1 MLLAFLEQH
10 GRPALPGVSER
21 GMPFARAREFIGL
34 LESHEAPLLGLEV
47 WRSTANGYSI
57 DLPWIWASSA
67 GRAHD
72 YAGAL
77 SWLHRAEPGPKD
89 LVAVQ
94 FG

>member
-10 GRPALPGVSER
+10 GRHVLPGVSER
-21 GMPFARAREFIGL
+21 GMPPAQAMEFVEL
-34 LESHEAPLLGLEV
+34 LESHQVPLLGLEV

-57 DLPWIWASSA
+57 DLPWIWASGASC
-67 GRAHD
+67 AHD
-72 YAGAL
+72 YAGAH
-77 SWLHRAEPGPKD
+77 SWLQRAEPDPKD